1 MWTHTFYHK
10 TLRTGVLF
18 FACILSIQSTL
29 FFGNENLA
37 RDMEVYMATV
47 IGVGVSV
54 SPTDINTL
62 TAEITKQ
69 KLELEA
75 RERVLRENETVASR
89 GDFTFDMMD
98 FVLSGIL
105 LLLLTLVVLNYV
117 FDFIR
122 ARAGARSSYEQ
133 VV

>member
-10 TLRTGVLF
+10 TLRVGVLF

-29 FFGNENLA
+29 FFGNENIA
-37 RDMEVYMATV
+37 KDMEVYMATV
-47 IGVGVSV
+47 IGIGASV
-54 SPTDINTL
+54 SPTEINTL

-75 RERVLRENETVASR
+75 RERVLRENETMATR
-89 GDFTFDMMD
+89 GGFTFDVMD
-98 FVLSGIL
+98 FILSGIL
-105 LLLLTLVVLNYV
+105 LLLLTLIVLNYV

-122 ARAGARSSYEQ
+122 ARARIRSSYEQ
-133 VV
+133 MA